1 MNDAL
6 IPVGLMGKSKRKP
19 LLILVAVLAGTTAVL
34 ALAPGSFSPLAPL
47 VDDWIPSL
55 DHRHV
60 VVAAHLLGFS
70 AFVVIVSWV
79 WGRVVPAALAVF
91 LFSALL
97 ELAQT
102 QVAWREGSWSDLGV
116 NAIAVLLGVLVVL
129 VLRRLRHSCD

>member
-1 MNDAL
+1 
-6 IPVGLMGKSKRKP
+6 MGKGKRKP
-19 LLILVAVLAGTTAVL
+19 LWILVAVLAGVTVFL

-47 VDDWIPSL
+47 VDDWIPTL

-70 AFVVIVSWV
+70 ALVVIVTGV
-79 WGRVVPAALAVF
+79 WGRVVSAAVAVF

-116 NAIAVLLGVLVVL
+116 NAVAVLLGVVIVL
-129 VLRRLRHSCD
+129 VIRRLRRIRAIEV

>member
-1 MNDAL
+1 M
-6 IPVGLMGKSKRKP
+6 
-19 LLILVAVLAGTTAVL
+19 ILVAVLAGTTAVL